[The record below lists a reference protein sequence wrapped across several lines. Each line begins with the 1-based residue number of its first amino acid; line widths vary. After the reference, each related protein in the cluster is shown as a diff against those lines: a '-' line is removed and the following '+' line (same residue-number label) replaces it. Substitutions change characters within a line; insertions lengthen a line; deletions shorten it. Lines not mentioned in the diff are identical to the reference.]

1 MIPAIDAGFV
11 VVETNAG
18 ITNNSL
24 TSAAWALSSP
34 GNSDI
39 QRLNTFASV
48 VYHDAAMIA
57 KDVVA
62 SFYGQP
68 PSYSY

>member
-1 MIPAIDAGFV
+1 MIPAIDAGFA

-18 ITNNSL
+18 ITNNLL

-34 GNSDI
+34 ENPDI
-39 QRLNTFASV
+39 QHLNTFTSV
-48 VYHDAAMIA
+48 PYHDAAMIA
-57 KDVVA
+57 KDIVA
-62 SFYGQP
+62 SFCGQP